1 MLEAIQANLNANRL
15 KMQRFSN
22 LQIINYILHYT
33 TAASKAESKAAAAA
47 QTFSTIVNLRK
58 VYAYSSILNSDK
70 TGHSVNFSKW
80 ITFTK
85 QVREHFKLDQ
95 AGGGQT
101 VLIDT
106 VDLERVFYEIVR
118 SKSPQEMNFED
129 FVEGLRALSR
139 KLAKVLVRDS
149 KESQQTLLA
158 NEDFLFNRFLSDVV
172 KPLYN
177 EK

>member
-1 MLEAIQANLNANRL
+1 M
-15 KMQRFSN
+15 
-22 LQIINYILHYT
+22 
-33 TAASKAESKAAAAA
+33 
-47 QTFSTIVNLRK
+47 
-58 VYAYSSILNSDK
+58 
-70 TGHSVNFSKW
+70 
-80 ITFTK
+80 
-85 QVREHFKLDQ
+85 
-95 AGGGQT
+95 
-101 VLIDT
+101 IDT